1 MTLTYE
7 VPLSYTI
14 NVSLSATPSG
24 LADFNTNSIAIFSN
38 ETANF
43 AEPYR
48 AYMTSSAVATDFGS
62 DSLTYKMAN
71 ALFTPVP
78 NFRTGGG
85 VLYVFPYA
93 GANATASTLTTADI
107 STNVENFKTVK
118 DGALDLTIDGVDT
131 LLSGLNF
138 TSVTSLNDIV
148 TVLQGAN
155 ADVNIEVV
163 DNKIKFTSRKLGA
176 QGSVAVKA
184 HTGGTDLYGATYLNG
199 SAATTATGTNA
210 TGTKLSDVVVAGL
223 QQVYFGGVLSTQYVD
238 DETLQANAKI
248 IQANDC
254 TYYEVM
260 PSMKDI
266 AITGKAIKGAGLGKT
281 RTLAYSLDDGKVAV
295 ATYATIAKSVNYQ
308 GTSTANTLNLKTL
321 TGVNADTG
329 LNDTYVSSAEDNGVD
344 IYGATGGLSVVY
356 SNDNNGYTDDIENQL
371 WLKKALEVAGFN
383 FLRQTNTKIPQT
395 ESGMAGLKN
404 AYGQIC
410 EQAIR
415 NGVAGAGAWN
425 SAIPFG
431 DPEDFKRNIEE
442 RGYYIY
448 SIPVAQQSQADR
460 ETRKAPVV
468 QIAIKFA
475 GAIHH
480 SDVIVNIER

>member
-7 VPLSYTI
+7 VPLQYSV
-14 NVSLSATPSG
+14 NVSLSATPTG

-38 ETANF
+38 ETAKF
-43 AEPYR
+43 SEPYR
-48 AYMTSSAVATDFGS
+48 AYMTPSAVATDFGT

-71 ALFTPVP
+71 ALFNPVP

-93 GANATASTLTTADI
+93 GVNATASTLTTEDI
-107 STNVENFKTVK
+107 SANVENFKTVK
-118 DGALDLTIDGVDT
+118 DGALNLTIDGVDT
-131 LLSGLNF
+131 LLIGLNF
-138 TSVTSLNDIV
+138 TAVLTLDDIV

-155 ADVNIEVV
+155 ADVNIEVKE
-163 DNKIKFTSRKLGA
+163 NKIVFTSRKLGA
-176 QGSVAVKA
+176 KGSVAIKTA
-184 HTGGTDLYGATYLNG
+184 SSGTDLNEATYLNG
-199 SAATTATGTNA
+199 ANATSETGVNA
-210 TGTKLSDVVVAGL
+210 TGDKLSDAVVAGL

-238 DETLQANAKI
+238 DETLQENAKI
-248 IQANDC
+248 IQSNDC

-266 AITGKAIKGAGLGKT
+266 AITGKAIKGAGLSKT
-281 RTLAYSLDDGKVAV
+281 RTLAYSLADGKVAI

-308 GTSTANTLNLKTL
+308 GTNTANTLNLKTL
-321 TGVNADTG
+321 TGVKADTG
-329 LNDTYVSSAEDNGVD
+329 LNDTYVLSAEENGVD
-344 IYGATGGLSVVY
+344 IYGSTGGLSVVY

-395 ESGMAGLKN
+395 EAGMAGLRN
-404 AYGQIC
+404 AYGQVC

-425 SAIPFG
+425 TAVPFG

-448 SIPVAQQSQADR
+448 SIPVAQQSQTDR
-460 ETRKAPVV
+460 EARKAPVCN
-468 QIAIKFA
+468 IALKFTS
-475 GAIHH
+475 AIHH